1 MTQPHTRALATPPA
15 SLAHIAVEGF
25 CTVTSLTLFLRLD
38 AHAVLVTDTRLE
50 STISAY
56 GWESVGGSLPS
67 PYSFSQPDRP
77 HCSLR
82 WSGSL
87 LDDENRS
94 SQGRYIRA
102 DAVIFSIVVVILA
115 VTTYTDSL
123 CG

>member
-1 MTQPHTRALATPPA
+1 M
-15 SLAHIAVEGF
+15 
-25 CTVTSLTLFLRLD
+25 
-38 AHAVLVTDTRLE
+38 
-50 STISAY
+50 
-56 GWESVGGSLPS
+56 
-67 PYSFSQPDRP
+67 
-77 HCSLR
+77 
-82 WSGSL
+82 